1 MRPGVPRRAALAAAT
16 AAIALLSACGDAT
29 PPEVDLEAEAMES
42 RWLSGLD
49 LPVLMDCVRERDAA
63 VLQAHRAGAR
73 PGLPENALPTME
85 ASLRDGALFVEL
97 DVRTTADG
105 APVLMH
111 DSTLERTTTG
121 AGAVSETPLARLVEL
136 RLTDPAGEIT
146 EMAPPTLAQA
156 LDALDGVGFAML
168 DLKDV
173 PLETLAEVVAET
185 GAQDRIIAIAYT
197 LDDAA
202 AINGVLPEA
211 MISVGIDALADL
223 DTLQAGG
230 INTDRV
236 LAWLGLGQQGE
247 PALDAALAEAGV
259 ETSFG
264 DFRAEASGR
273 IDYLAMKDA
282 GAAVLSVDDVAA
294 AARALEAGQ
303 QARGVVASCPE
314 ARVAAP

>member
-1 MRPGVPRRAALAAAT
+1 MAPGAFRRAMIAASTAAA
-16 AAIALLSACGDAT
+16 ALLSACGDADA
-29 PPEVDLEAEAMES
+29 PEVDLEAEAMAAQ
-42 RWLSGLD
+42 WLAGLD
-49 LPVLMDCVRERDAA
+49 LPALMDCVRERDAS
-63 VLQAHRAGAR
+63 VLQAHRAGPRA
-73 PGLPENALPTME
+73 GLPENALPTIE
-85 ASLRDGALFVEL
+85 AALREGALFVEL

-105 APVLMH
+105 VPVLMH
-111 DSTLERTTTG
+111 DATLERTTTG
-121 AGAVSETPLARLVEL
+121 AGAVAQTPLERLAEL

-156 LDALDGVGFAML
+156 LDALDGTGFAML

-173 PLETLAEVVAET
+173 PLETLAGVIAQT
-185 GAQDRIIAIAYT
+185 GAQDRVITIAYT
-197 LDDAA
+197 IEDAA
-202 AINGVLPEA
+202 AINAVLPGV
-211 MISVGIDALADL
+211 MISVGVEAPEDL
-223 DTLQAGG
+223 DTLAAAGIG
-230 INTDRV
+230 RDRV
-236 LAWLGLGQQGE
+236 LAWLGLGQDGE

-282 GAAVLSVDDVAA
+282 GAEVLSVDDVVA
-294 AARALEAGQ
+294 AARALKAGQ